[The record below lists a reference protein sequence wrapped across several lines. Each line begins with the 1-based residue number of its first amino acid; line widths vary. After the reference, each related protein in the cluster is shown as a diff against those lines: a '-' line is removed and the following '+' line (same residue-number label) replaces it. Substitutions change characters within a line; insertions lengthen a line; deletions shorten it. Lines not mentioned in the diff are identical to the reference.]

1 MNAANSELMNQ
12 ALAEAGAEQ
21 FILQLGQRALEAR
34 KSAKLS
40 RRQLSEKS
48 GVSQRTIVLLET
60 GKGNISVALLFRVAA
75 ALDMDIA
82 TLVIGGQSELTGQLI
97 TRFNQASPAVQQQV
111 LSLLLPEQLIAKKRR
126 RICLIG
132 LRGAGKSTLGKLLSN
147 VLSMP
152 FYELNREIESIGGMS
167 VAELMSLYGQE
178 GYRRLELQALQQ
190 LAELEGPLLVAA
202 AGGVVSEPDN
212 YQLLLEN
219 FCTVWLKATPE
230 EHMARVIKQGDTRL
244 IPRSSAAPMAE
255 LKTILTSREALY
267 AEADFVIDTSN
278 STVDDVLGRLLEI
291 FEEPQAPVS
300 D

>member
-1 MNAANSELMNQ
+1 MNAVNKELVDQ
-12 ALAEAGAEQ
+12 ALTEAGAEQ
-21 FILQLGQRALEAR
+21 FIQQLGQRALEAR
-34 KSAKLS
+34 KAAKLS

-75 ALDMDIA
+75 ALDLDIA
-82 TLVIGGQSELTGQLI
+82 ALVVGGQSELTGRLM
-97 TRFNQASPAVQQQV
+97 TRFNQAAPAVQEQI
-111 LSLLLPEQLIAKKRR
+111 LSLLLPEQLIARKRR

-147 VLSMP
+147 ALSIP

-202 AGGVVSEPDN
+202 AGGVVSESDN
-212 YQLLLEN
+212 YQLLLKN

-244 IPRSSAAPMAE
+244 IPRASAAPMAE
-255 LKTILTSREALY
+255 LKSILTSREALY

-278 STVDDVLGRLLEI
+278 SAVDDVLVKLLDI
-291 FEEPQAPVS
+291 FDQPQTQ
-300 D
+300 